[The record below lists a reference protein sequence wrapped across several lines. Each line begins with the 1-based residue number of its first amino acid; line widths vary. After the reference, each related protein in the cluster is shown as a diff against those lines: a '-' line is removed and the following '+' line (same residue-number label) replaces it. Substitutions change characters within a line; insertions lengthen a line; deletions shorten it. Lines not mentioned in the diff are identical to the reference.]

1 MSKITNTSVWPLF
14 MTAHAVLVTE
24 IEARLS
30 EAGLPALTWYDVL
43 WALERADGKRLRMS
57 ELADMTVLSRSNLT
71 RLVDRLES
79 AGLVKRVRSKEDGRG
94 AYAIVTASGRAMR
107 RKMWTIYSLAIEE
120 LFENHIDSDDV
131 EQLEGTLRRILDAA
145 RA

>member
-1 MSKITNTSVWPLF
+1 MSKVTSTSIWPLF

-24 IEARLS
+24 IETRLS
-30 EAGLPALTWYDVL
+30 DAGMPPLTWYDVL

-79 AGLVKRVRSKEDGRG
+79 AGLVKRARSKEDRRG
-94 AYAIVTASGRAMR
+94 AFAVVTASGRSMR
-107 RKMWTIYSLAIEE
+107 RKMWTIYSVAIEE
-120 LFENHIDSDDV
+120 LFENYIDSGDAA
-131 EQLEGTLRRILDAA
+131 QLEGTLRRILDAA